1 MRQCG
6 VSGVVAAIIPAGG
19 DGSRLGVVGG
29 EPPVPKALR
38 LLAGRSLLQRSID
51 VLAPYVDEIVVAVHP
66 TAAEALRLESRDI
79 RLEVVIGGST
89 RQESVRNALAA
100 LSGRVRTVLV
110 HDAARALMPADV
122 VRRVLA
128 ALADGATCVV
138 PAIPVADSLRV
149 VSSDGSSAAA
159 DRTTLRLV
167 QTPQGFALDAL
178 RRAHAAA
185 NTDRATDDASLVED
199 VGEPVTL
206 VAGDPRGF
214 KITYPFDLMLA
225 ESLLARG

>member
-1 MRQCG
+1 
-6 VSGVVAAIIPAGG
+6 VAAVIPAGG
-19 DGSRLGVVGG
+19 EGSRLGVRAG

-38 LLAGRSLLQRSID
+38 LLAGRSLVQRGID
-51 VLAPYVDEIVVAVHP
+51 VLAAYVDEIVVAVP
-66 TAAEALRLESRDI
+66 APAAETLRVEAPDV
-79 RLEVVIGGST
+79 RLRIVAGGAT

-100 LSGRVRTVLV
+100 LSDQVTQVLV

-128 ALADGATCVV
+128 ALAAGATCVV

-149 VSSDGSSAAA
+149 VSADGSNAAA
-159 DRTTLRLV
+159 DRAGVRLV

-178 RRAHAAA
+178 RRAHGAA
-185 NTDRATDDASLVED
+185 NTDRASDDASLVEA

-225 ESLLARG
+225 ESLLAQG